1 MLPVLPLR
9 KFASRVEA
17 LARTLEPSA
26 EITCAYMCCE
36 ERYTHRRTA
45 SSSRSFRRER
55 RARRRR
61 ITFLSLI
68 FYALLLLGFFTTH
81 DLVGVANTLALI
93 GFWATEITDL
103 RSYMANQLFVDTFDD
118 DVSLAG
124 GLNSDTLRQL
134 IVDRVGEPQS
144 QGQNLSFCL
153 SPVSYTNQ
161 LKLALETLADADD
174 HIVDQCT
181 SSAGHGCIDATRTGR
196 KTQHT
201 LFLDYFNGRMQI

>member
-9 KFASRVEA
+9 KFTSRVEA

-68 FYALLLLGFFTTH
+68 LLCPTSSWLLY
-81 DLVGVANTLALI
+81 DA
-93 GFWATEITDL
+93 
-103 RSYMANQLFVDTFDD
+103 RSHRRNGQDRKSTR
-118 DVSLAG
+118 
-124 GLNSDTLRQL
+124 LNSSHVR
-134 IVDRVGEPQS
+134 I
-144 QGQNLSFCL
+144 
-153 SPVSYTNQ
+153 SY
-161 LKLALETLADADD
+161 A
-174 HIVDQCT
+174 
-181 SSAGHGCIDATRTGR
+181 
-196 KTQHT
+196 
-201 LFLDYFNGRMQI
+201 

>member
-81 DLVGVANTLALI
+81 DLIGVANTLALI
-93 GFWATEITDL
+93 GLGTTEITNFRGYLTD
-103 RSYMANQLFVDTFDD
+103 QLLVDAFDD
-118 DVSLAG
+118 DVSLARG
-124 GLNSDTLRQL
+124 FHGNRS
-134 IVDRVGEPQS
+134 E
-144 QGQNLSFCL
+144 
-153 SPVSYTNQ
+153 
-161 LKLALETLADADD
+161 E
-174 HIVDQCT
+174 HT
-181 SSAGHGCIDATRTGR
+181 SE
-196 KTQHT
+196 
-201 LFLDYFNGRMQI
+201 L